1 MASEGRDYRAA
12 VVEAFEPVS
21 DMLDSGRCEPL
32 KAAVH
37 GVLFVTMSLCAA
49 YNAAAW
55 LKRREVHLAVNTI
68 LYTALTIWE
77 QQHVAHH
84 WAELRRP
91 QPEPLVP
98 DAPAPEPVESKAA
111 A

>member
-1 MASEGRDYRAA
+1 MTMEMEVLNCGNCEELKIGVHASALGLAA
-12 VVEAFEPVS
+12 
-21 DMLDSGRCEPL
+21 
-32 KAAVH
+32 
-37 GVLFVTMSLCAA
+37 LCGL

-55 LKRREVHLAVNTI
+55 LKRREAHLAVNTV
-68 LYTALTIWE
+68 LYTVLTIWE

-91 QPEPLVP
+91 RL
-98 DAPAPEPVESKAA
+98 APVESSEPEPIVSDEAA